1 MADDAPAGAGTDETT
16 GQGQARPS
24 NGDAAGRGLPSAAT
38 GGPVPTGQAPVTSNG
53 MIENDT
59 AAVGGIDPTATVP
72 TTSPARP
79 APAST
84 PTAVPPAG
92 AGTGPDPQP
101 NGPALNGD
109 PTSVVGFAAPSGSG
123 SDTESHAASVAG
135 RADVPVAEAGARSP
149 RWSRRARAG
158 KPRSFWR
165 ELPVLVVIA
174 VGLAVLIRSFLV
186 QAFFIP
192 SGSMETTLHGC
203 PGCSGDRVLVNK
215 VVYDIHDPRPGD
227 VVVFRG
233 PPSWDAEVPVSEPGN
248 VVARAL
254 HWVGQTVGVSQPD
267 EKDFVKRV
275 IAVGG
280 QTVACCDPQGRVTVD
295 GVPLD
300 EPYIYLSNSDSQSQ
314 PFGPVTV
321 PEGRLWVMGDHRDGS
336 ADSRAHLDDGT
347 SGTVP
352 VSDVIGKAFVI
363 VWPPSRWNILDT
375 PTTFHGMSLGELS
388 VGMPMALGVVG
399 PLPVAAFRR
408 RRRRGSGD

>member
-1 MADDAPAGAGTDETT
+1 
-16 GQGQARPS
+16 
-24 NGDAAGRGLPSAAT
+24 
-38 GGPVPTGQAPVTSNG
+38 
-53 MIENDT
+53 
-59 AAVGGIDPTATVP
+59 
-72 TTSPARP
+72 
-79 APAST
+79 
-84 PTAVPPAG
+84 
-92 AGTGPDPQP
+92 
-101 NGPALNGD
+101 
-109 PTSVVGFAAPSGSG
+109 
-123 SDTESHAASVAG
+123 
-135 RADVPVAEAGARSP
+135 
-149 RWSRRARAG
+149 
-158 KPRSFWR
+158 
-165 ELPVLVVIA
+165 VVIA

-399 PLPVAAFRR
+399 TLPVAAFRR